1 MKDVVAWI
9 NARDYF
15 YNNDRDIIESCFILN
30 FGFNDE
36 LPYPQIMPDLDSI
49 SPLLVPGTGN
59 LNGDWGMNLPSACSV
74 VIISGK
80 YLDIIDQVMK
90 KIDDIT
96 EEIAHMPLAVFLVT
110 DSREKSK
117 TLNIDTSMRKVSK
130 VPDHCNEIFH
140 CNNKFFS
147 RKATLELALSVCP
160 FVCLSV
166 CYTQCVKFRSAER
179 GKVR

>member
-36 LPYPQIMPDLDSI
+36 LPYPQIMLYLDSI

-59 LNGDWGMNLPSACSV
+59 LNGDWGMNLPSSCSV

-80 YLDIIDQVMK
+80 YLDIIDQVNGSHAIGCILGHRL
-90 KIDDIT
+90 KIK
-96 EEIAHMPLAVFLVT
+96 V
-110 DSREKSK
+110 K
-117 TLNIDTSMRKVSK
+117 DTK
-130 VPDHCNEIFH
+130 
-140 CNNKFFS
+140 
-147 RKATLELALSVCP
+147 
-160 FVCLSV
+160 
-166 CYTQCVKFRSAER
+166 Y
-179 GKVR
+179 

>member
-36 LPYPQIMPDLDSI
+36 LPYPQIMLDLDKV

-59 LNGDWGMNLPSACSV
+59 LNGDWGMNLLSACSV

-80 YLDIIDQVMK
+80 YLDIIDDVMK

-147 RKATLELALSVCP
+147 RKATLELVLRVWIC
-160 FVCLSV
+160 
-166 CYTQCVKFRSAER
+166 
-179 GKVR
+179 